1 MRLIYAA
8 RVKPT
13 KMDGTNDSEV
23 EARGGEKT
31 AEIKSGKQGRFRDA
45 PRAIVDGDQ
54 VWKEIVPDERKR
66 EKMENAVARRN
77 GVAKILAEEE
87 GRA

>member
-1 MRLIYAA
+1 MKSKR
-8 RVKPT
+8 
-13 KMDGTNDSEV
+13 GE
-23 EARGGEKT
+23 GGEKT

-77 GVAKILAEEE
+77 GVAKILAKEE